1 MVAGASPP
9 PAPSAAPPRGR
20 RCAGCGRVGAG
31 HGGGRP
37 RQLQRFCRA
46 GLQVEERGPPEPA
59 MDGQRRGCED
69 LGANGQSR
77 GRAEPEQPRSP
88 GPGSG
93 AGRAGGEQ
101 NPQSA
106 RSRGQPGLGRRS
118 GVPTNPRHQSREL
131 CHEEHIQHISTA
143 MESAS
148 SLPLIANTSEAS
160 EEEEEEFGCNPILSK
175 PK

>member
-1 MVAGASPP
+1 
-9 PAPSAAPPRGR
+9 
-20 RCAGCGRVGAG
+20 
-31 HGGGRP
+31 
-37 RQLQRFCRA
+37 
-46 GLQVEERGPPEPA
+46 

-118 GVPTNPRHQSREL
+118 GVPANQSGEL
-131 CHEEHIQHISTA
+131 CHEEHIQRISTA

-148 SLPLIANTSEAS
+148 SLLLIANTSEAS
-160 EEEEEEFGCNPILSK
+160 EEKEEFGCNPILSK